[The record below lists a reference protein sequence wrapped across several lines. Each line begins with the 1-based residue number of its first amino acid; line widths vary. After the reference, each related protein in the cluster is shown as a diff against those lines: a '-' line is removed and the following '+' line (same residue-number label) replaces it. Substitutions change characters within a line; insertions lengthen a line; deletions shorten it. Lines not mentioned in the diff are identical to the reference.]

1 MLDIIRRYR
10 NGQAAHKKASNDM
23 KNITANIF
31 KEIPD
36 KYITLF
42 IDSLGRL
49 VACNQEL
56 SSMKHKGD
64 YWVFRDVDGL
74 DLAIIGEGYDSR
86 GWRKSAIARPCGVKG
101 ARLRTRNKP
110 IFIPTTPKGGLYF

>member
-1 MLDIIRRYR
+1 
-10 NGQAAHKKASNDM
+10 M
-23 KNITANIF
+23 KNITANMF

-56 SSMKHKGD
+56 SSMKHKCD
-64 YWVFRDVDGL
+64 NWVFGGVTGL
-74 DLAIIGEGYDSR
+74 DLAILGDGYDSSD
-86 GWRKSAIARPCGVKG
+86 WRNSAIARPFGVKG
-101 ARLRTRNKP
+101 ASLRTRSQP
-110 IFIPTTPKGGLYF
+110 IFIPTTPKGGLSF

>member
-1 MLDIIRRYR
+1 
-10 NGQAAHKKASNDM
+10 M

-64 YWVFRDVDGL
+64 YWVFSGVDGL
-74 DLAIIGEGYDSR
+74 DLAIIGKGYDSR
-86 GWRKSAIARPCGVKG
+86 DWRKSAIARPFGVKG
-101 ARLRTRNKP
+101 ARFRTRNKP
-110 IFIPTTPKGGLYF
+110 IFVPTTPKGGLFL

>member
-1 MLDIIRRYR
+1 MINAKSLPTLLLAIT
-10 NGQAAHKKASNDM
+10 KASNDM

-42 IDSLGRL
+42 VDSLGRL

-56 SSMKHKGD
+56 SSMKHEGD
-64 YWVFRDVDGL
+64 NWVFRGITGL
-74 DLAIIGEGYDSR
+74 DLAILDNGYDSS
-86 GWRKSAIARPCGVKG
+86 GWRESAIARPCGVKG
-101 ARLRTRNKP
+101 ANLRTRNKP
-110 IFIPTTPKGGLYF
+110 VFLPTTPKGGLCF

>member
-1 MLDIIRRYR
+1 MINAKSLPALLLAIT
-10 NGQAAHKKASNDM
+10 KASNDM

-42 IDSLGRL
+42 VDSLGRL

-56 SSMKHKGD
+56 SSMKHEGD
-64 YWVFRDVDGL
+64 YWVFRGVDGL
-74 DLAIIGEGYDSR
+74 DLAIIGKGYDSI

-101 ARLRTRNKP
+101 ARFRTRNKP
-110 IFIPTTPKGGLYF
+110 IFVPTTPKGGLYF

>member
-1 MLDIIRRYR
+1 MIYAKSLPTTFISDC
-10 NGQAAHKKASNDM
+10 KASNDM
-23 KNITANIF
+23 KNITANMF

-56 SSMKHKGD
+56 SRMRHKD
-64 YWVFRDVDGL
+64 DEWVFSGISGL
-74 DLAIIGEGYDSR
+74 DLVILETGYDSR
-86 GWRKSAIARPCGVKG
+86 GWRKSAIARPFGVKG
-101 ARLRTRNKP
+101 ASLRTRNKP
-110 IFIPTTPKGGLYF
+110 IFVPTTPKGGLRF

>member
-1 MLDIIRRYR
+1 
-10 NGQAAHKKASNDM
+10 M

-36 KYITLF
+36 KYITVF

-49 VACNQEL
+49 MACNQEL
-56 SSMKHKGD
+56 SSMRHKGD
-64 YWVFRDVDGL
+64 EWVFRGIDGL
-74 DLAIIGEGYDSR
+74 CLAKLGTGYDSR

-101 ARLRTRNKP
+101 ANLRTRDKP
-110 IFIPTTPKGGLYF
+110 IFIPNTPKGSLRF